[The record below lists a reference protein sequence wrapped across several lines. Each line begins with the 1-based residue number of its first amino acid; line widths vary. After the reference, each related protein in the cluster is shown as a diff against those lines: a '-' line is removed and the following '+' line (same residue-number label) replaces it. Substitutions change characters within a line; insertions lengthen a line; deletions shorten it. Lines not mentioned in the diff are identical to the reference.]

1 MRRWLKRTA
10 LALLAALAV
19 LSFIVAVTPQGR
31 ASAKTAGLVL
41 QVVPGFPVKPLGWFT
56 DEPVRTAVE
65 YPAGTRTAEADIY
78 RIPDR
83 KQRAALVLFLGVN
96 PAGRDDERLVNLA
109 SALAR
114 AGFVVLV
121 PWSENMA
128 AKRVSPADVEL
139 LVAAFQYLAA
149 LPGVDRTRI
158 GGSGFC
164 IGSSLLVVAAS
175 DPRISADVS
184 FINFFSGFF
193 DGRDYIK
200 QFAAKR
206 TFYDGTEEPW
216 EPDRL
221 TTEVFTLL
229 LIESLSLP
237 SERDALDG
245 HFTGGRPLTET
256 ALQGLSKEAQAVHGL
271 LSGTTTLEE
280 AEALLR
286 EVPQRLLDAVDAL
299 SPSQNLD
306 GLSARLLIMHDRED
320 ALAPVEE
327 SRRLADAM
335 AARGGDVRYTEFSF
349 FSHVDPGE
357 GVGPVGLLS
366 ESFKLYRHLY
376 TVIRVAG

>member
-1 MRRWLKRTA
+1 MMRRWLKRGA
-10 LALLAALAV
+10 LGVLAALAV
-19 LSFIVAVTPQGR
+19 LSFIVVVTPQGR

-96 PAGRDDERLVNLA
+96 PAGRDDERVVNLA

-200 QFAAKR
+200 QFAARR

-245 HFTGGRPLTET
+245 HFTGGRPLTES
-256 ALQGLSKEAQAVHGL
+256 ALRALSKEARAVHGL
-271 LSGTTTLEE
+271 LSGTTLEE

-286 EVPQRLLDAVDAL
+286 EVPQRLLEAVDAL
-299 SPSQNLD
+299 SPSKHLD

-335 AARGGDVRYTEFSF
+335 AARGDVRYTEFSF
-349 FSHVDPGE
+349 FSHVDP
-357 GVGPVGLLS
+357 
-366 ESFKLYRHLY
+366 
-376 TVIRVAG
+376 

>member
-1 MRRWLKRTA
+1 MRRWLKRIA
-10 LALLAALAV
+10 LALLAALV
-19 LSFIVAVTPQGR
+19 VGSLLVAVTPQGR
-31 ASAKTAGLVL
+31 SSAKTAGLVL
-41 QVVPGFPVKPLGWFT
+41 QVVPGFPVKPLSWFT
-56 DEPVRTAVE
+56 DEPVRTAVV
-65 YPAGTRTAEADIY
+65 YPTGARSTEADIY

-96 PAGRDDERLVNLA
+96 PAGRDDERVVNLA

-121 PWSENMA
+121 PWSENMV
-128 AKRVSPADVEL
+128 AKRVSPADVEM
-139 LVAAFQYLAA
+139 LVAAFQYLGG
-149 LPGVDRTRI
+149 LDGVDPRRI

-184 FINFFSGFF
+184 FINFFSGFY
-193 DGRDYIK
+193 DGRDYLK
-200 QFAAKR
+200 QFAARR

-245 HFTGGRPLTET
+245 HFTGGRPLSE
-256 ALQGLSKEAQAVHGL
+256 AEVRGLSSEARAVHGL
-271 LSGTTTLEE
+271 LSGTTLEE

-286 EVPQRLLDAVDAL
+286 EVPQRLTEAIDAL
-299 SPSQNLD
+299 SPSKHLD

-320 ALAPVEE
+320 TLAPVEE

-335 AARGGDVRYTEFSF
+335 AARGDVRYTEFSF
-349 FSHVDPGE
+349 FSHVDPGQ
-357 GVGPVGLLS
+357 GVGPIGLLT
-366 ESFKLYRHLY
+366 ESFKLYQHLY
-376 TVIRVAG
+376 TVVRIAG

>member
-1 MRRWLKRTA
+1 MRRWLKRA
-10 LALLAALAV
+10 GVALLAALAL
-19 LSFIVAVTPQGR
+19 LSFIGAVTPQGR

-41 QVVPGFPVKPLGWFT
+41 QVVPGFPVKPLPWFT

-65 YPAGTRTAEADIY
+65 YPAGARLAEADLY

-96 PAGRDDERLVNLA
+96 PAGRDDERVVNLA

-121 PWSENMA
+121 PWSENMV
-128 AKRVSPADVEL
+128 AKRVSPADVEM
-139 LVAAFQYLAA
+139 LVAAFEYLAG
-149 LPGVDRTRI
+149 LDGVDPSRI

-164 IGSSLLVVAAS
+164 VGSSLLVVAAS

-184 FINFFSGFF
+184 FINFFSGFY

-200 QFAAKR
+200 QFAAR
-206 TFYDGTEEPW
+206 ETFYDGTVEPW
-216 EPDRL
+216 VPDKL

-237 SERDALDG
+237 AERDALDG
-245 HFTGGRPLTET
+245 HFTGGRPLTEREVR
-256 ALQGLSKEAQAVHGL
+256 ALSKEARAVHGL
-271 LSGTTTLEE
+271 LSGTTLEE

-286 EVPQRLLDAVDAL
+286 EVPQRLLEAVDAL
-299 SPSQNLD
+299 SPSKHLD

-327 SRRLADAM
+327 SRRLADAA
-335 AARGGDVRYTEFSF
+335 AARGDVRYTEFSF

-357 GVGPVGLLS
+357 SVGPVGLLT

-376 TVIRVAG
+376 TVVRVAG

>member
-1 MRRWLKRTA
+1 MRRWLKRIG
-10 LALLAALAV
+10 LCLLAALAV
-19 LSFIVAVTPQGR
+19 LAFVVVVTPQGR

-56 DEPVRTAVE
+56 DQPVRTAVE
-65 YPAGTRTAEADIY
+65 YPAGARSAEADIY

-83 KQRAALVLFLGVN
+83 AQRAALVLFLGVN
-96 PAGRDDERLVNLA
+96 PAGRDDERVVNLA

-121 PWSENMA
+121 PWSENMM
-128 AKRVSPADVEL
+128 AKRVSPADVEM
-139 LVAAFQYLAA
+139 LVAAFQYLAGRD
-149 LPGVDRTRI
+149 GVDRGRI

-184 FINFFSGFF
+184 FINFFSGFY
-193 DGRDYIK
+193 DGRDYMK
-200 QFAAKR
+200 QFAARR

-216 EPDRL
+216 EPDKL

-229 LIESLSLP
+229 MIESLSLP
-237 SERDALDG
+237 AERDALDG
-245 HFTGGRPLTET
+245 HFTGGRPLTE
-256 ALQGLSKEAQAVHGL
+256 ADVRGLSSEARAIHGL
-271 LSGTTTLEE
+271 LSGTTLEE
-280 AEALLR
+280 ADELLR
-286 EVPQRLLDAVDAL
+286 EVPPRLLEAMDAL
-299 SPSQNLD
+299 SPSRHLD
-306 GLSARLLIMHDRED
+306 GVSARLLIMHDRED

-327 SRRLADAM
+327 SRRLADAV
-335 AARGGDVRYTEFSF
+335 AARGDARYTEFSF

-357 GVGPVGLLS
+357 GVGPIGLVT

-376 TVIRVAG
+376 TVVREAG

>member
-1 MRRWLKRTA
+1 MRRWLKRIA
-10 LALLAALAV
+10 VALLAMLAV

-31 ASAKTAGLVL
+31 ASAKTAGFVL
-41 QVVPGFPVKPLGWFT
+41 QVVPAFPIKPLAWFT

-65 YPAGTRTAEADIY
+65 YPAGARLAEADIY

-83 KQRAALVLFLGVN
+83 KQRAAVVLFLGVN
-96 PAGRDDERLVNLA
+96 PAGRDDERVVNLA

-121 PWSENMA
+121 PWSENMV
-128 AKRVSPADVEL
+128 AKRVSPADVEM
-139 LVAAFQYLAA
+139 LVAAFQYLIG
-149 LPGVDRTRI
+149 LDGVDPTRI
-158 GGSGFC
+158 GGAGFC
-164 IGSSLLVVAAS
+164 VGSSLLVVAAS

-184 FINFFSGFF
+184 FINFFSGFY

-200 QFAAKR
+200 QFAARR

-216 EPDRL
+216 EPDKL

-229 LIESLSLP
+229 LIESLPLP
-237 SERDALDG
+237 AERDALDG
-245 HFTGGRPLTET
+245 HFTGGRPLTEREVR
-256 ALQGLSKEAQAVHGL
+256 ALSKEARAVYGL
-271 LSGTTTLEE
+271 LSGTTLEE
-280 AEALLR
+280 AEALLS
-286 EVPQRLLDAVDAL
+286 ELPQRLLEAVDAL
-299 SPSQNLD
+299 SPSNYID

-335 AARGGDVRYTEFSF
+335 AARGDVRYTEFSF

-357 GVGPVGLLS
+357 SVGPVGLLT

>member
-1 MRRWLKRTA
+1 MRRWLKRIG
-10 LALLAALAV
+10 LGLLAALAV
-19 LSFIVAVTPQGR
+19 LSFVVVVTPQGR

-56 DEPVRTAVE
+56 DQPVRTAVE
-65 YPAGTRTAEADIY
+65 YPAGARSAEADIY
-78 RIPDR
+78 RIDDR

-96 PAGRDDERLVNLA
+96 PAGRDDERVVNLA

-121 PWSENMA
+121 PWSENMVN
-128 AKRVSPADVEL
+128 KRVSPADIEM
-139 LVAAFQYLAA
+139 LVSAFQYLAG
-149 LPGVDRTRI
+149 LDGVDPGRI

-184 FINFFSGFF
+184 FINFFSGFY
-193 DGRDYIK
+193 DGRDYMK
-200 QFAAKR
+200 QFAARR

-229 LIESLSLP
+229 MIESLSLP
-237 SERDALDG
+237 AERDALDG
-245 HFTGGRPLTET
+245 HFTGGRRLTE
-256 ALQGLSKEAQAVHGL
+256 AEVRGLSSEARAIHGL
-271 LSGTTTLEE
+271 LSGTTLEE
-280 AEALLR
+280 ADVLLR
-286 EVPQRLLDAVDAL
+286 EVPPRLLEAMDAL
-299 SPSQNLD
+299 SPSRHLD
-306 GLSARLLIMHDRED
+306 GVSARLLIMHDRED

-327 SRRLADAM
+327 SRRLADAV
-335 AARGGDVRYTEFSF
+335 AARGDARYTEFSF

-357 GVGPVGLLS
+357 GVGPIGLLT
-366 ESFKLYRHLY
+366 ESFKLYQHLY
-376 TVIRVAG
+376 TVVREAG

>member
-10 LALLAALAV
+10 LALLAALAL
-19 LSFIVAVTPQGR
+19 LSFIVVVTPQGR
-31 ASAKTAGLVL
+31 TSAKTAGLVL

-56 DEPVRTAVE
+56 DEPVRTAVV
-65 YPAGTRTAEADIY
+65 YPAGSRTAEADIY

-139 LVAAFQYLAA
+139 LIAAFEYLTA

-158 GGSGFC
+158 GGAGFC

-200 QFAAKR
+200 QFAAQR

-216 EPDRL
+216 VPDRL

-237 SERDALDG
+237 SERAALDG
-245 HFTGGRPLTET
+245 HFTGGRPLTES
-256 ALQGLSKEAQAVHGL
+256 ALQGLSTEARAVHGL
-271 LSGTTTLEE
+271 LSGTTLEE

-299 SPSQNLD
+299 SPSKHLD

-335 AARGGDVRYTEFSF
+335 AARGDVRYTEFSF

-357 GVGPVGLLS
+357 GVGPIGLLT

-376 TVIRVAG
+376 TVIREAG